1 MHLAM
6 LITIIQCNLG
16 LPSSFVTYKRLK
28 LKLKVFSAGHI
39 VVMFNYYVAQL
50 RTATC
55 SSMTRQCFDS
65 INRCGCT
72 DP

>member
-1 MHLAM
+1 M

-16 LPSSFVTYKRLK
+16 LPSSFATYKRLK
-28 LKLKVFSAGHI
+28 LKLQVFSAGHI

-50 RTATC
+50 TATC

-65 INRCGCT
+65 INRSGCN